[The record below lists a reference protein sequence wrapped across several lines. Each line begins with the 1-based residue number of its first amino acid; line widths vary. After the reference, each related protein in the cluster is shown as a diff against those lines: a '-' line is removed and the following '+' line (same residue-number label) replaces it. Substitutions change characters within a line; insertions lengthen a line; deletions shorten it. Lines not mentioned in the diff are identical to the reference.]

1 MPFYASCSNYTA
13 AQRFDKCRRCWQ
25 AHKDE
30 LNFVLDTSDGACCLG
45 QVQEFGFFQ
54 VRYQEAFQCERR
66 RYSFR
71 DANALAAIG
80 SHCSESMPRLAH
92 LVVAQ
97 SQKKKKRAANEAP
110 GEQPK
115 KKKKG
120 ADKSL

>member
-1 MPFYASCSNYTA
+1 M
-13 AQRFDKCRRCWQ
+13 CRRCWQ

-30 LNFVLDTSDGACCLG
+30 LNSDLDISNGACCLG

-54 VRYQEAFQCERR
+54 VRCQEACQCECR
-66 RYSFR
+66 RYSLR

-80 SHCSESMPRLAH
+80 SHCLESMPCLAH

-97 SQKKKKRAANEAP
+97 SQKKKKKKRAANEAP